1 MFGIIFGH
9 CSRISG
15 PRPSLLAQVL
25 GSLPDRSRLWG
36 SLPTLGL
43 APDFAPDFLASLPT
57 LGLAPDFA
65 PDFGASLPTLG
76 LAPDFAPDFGASLP
90 TLGLAPDFAPDFGAS
105 LPTLGPRSRL
115 RSRLWRFI
123 LGLGGLAND
132 LGFVGAWWSKFELFY
147 IFLDQT
153 TTFRWFLEFTTRVQP
168 FPSNRKPTHFGCVS
182 LHIFTSQA
190 NGSAY
195 LFLCMLFV
203 CSAGRCQRS
212 GAFCCRRHCSYVAR

>member
-1 MFGIIFGH
+1 MFGIILGH
-9 CSRISG
+9 CSRILG

-36 SLPTLGL
+36 
-43 APDFAPDFLASLPT
+43 
-57 LGLAPDFA
+57 
-65 PDFGASLPTLG
+65 
-76 LAPDFAPDFGASLP
+76 SLP